1 MNNNFINKYIKFVG
15 KECKNNPDEMIKKDV
30 VYIPEYKT
38 AFTRGE
44 YKTFKRFD
52 MSKLVKK
59 ELNTNGFIN
68 PDFLI
73 NDPLNGFK
81 QLSNIQ
87 KKINEM
93 IPMLDKFGSML
104 FTASCGA
111 GKTRAALKIVF
122 ETKCKTLIISARN
135 AVNDQWLSEIK
146 LLYPKL
152 NIKQKFNQECDVLIL
167 TPQYILKNYDKIID
181 LNVNLIIYD
190 EIHSLLAQS
199 FSKVLSLP
207 YELVMNGKIHNLPY
221 MIGLTATLPNS
232 SSEEYA
238 NLLRIFG
245 KEYNTSDDIRNI
257 PVEYTDY
264 RNYVLKRGEFDQNY
278 DVPDDRDVFEYYLDK
293 IMNSN
298 EDEQIKPSNKFKLIV
313 ITHTINDSIYCAC
326 RAAFQ
331 LNLNVLLIRA
341 VSESSYVITP
351 ESLPENYRE
360 SDGFD
365 DEDLP
370 KYTLDDFKF
379 DNFAKEVKNYQK
391 ELNNVAIIVGTD
403 ARLKEGFNCGN
414 IVTGICT
421 SFLWSTIAR
430 IQILGRIR
438 RNNIDVEINNHRR
451 LFMVCSGR
459 IPSNLTDPRRHKF
472 HLPIKL
478 NYDLEYEKK
487 MFEIE
492 NYKCI
497 DNVQESNTTDLKHKS
512 NTTDLKHK
520 SNTTDLNTTDLKHKS
535 NTKKSNTTDLKHK
548 SNTTDLKHK
557 SNTTDLKHKSN
568 TTDLKH
574 KSNTTDLKQN
584 VNHKSNTTDLKPL
597 NTLTTST
604 QDDIVLKELKSLLD
618 M

>member
-73 NDPLNGFK
+73 NDPFNGFK
-81 QLSNIQ
+81 KLSNIQ

-93 IPMLDKFGSML
+93 IPTLDKFGSML

-167 TPQYILKNYDKIID
+167 TPQYILKNYDKITD

-360 SDGFD
+360 PDGFD

-438 RNNIDVEINNHRR
+438 RNNTDVEINNHRR

-497 DNVQESNTTDLKHKS
+497 DDVQVSNTTDS
-512 NTTDLKHK
+512 
-520 SNTTDLNTTDLKHKS
+520 KHKS
-535 NTKKSNTTDLKHK
+535 NTKELNTIDLKHK
-548 SNTTDLKHK
+548 
-557 SNTTDLKHKSN
+557 
-568 TTDLKH
+568 
-574 KSNTTDLKQN
+574 
-584 VNHKSNTTDLKPL
+584 
-597 NTLTTST
+597 
-604 QDDIVLKELKSLLD
+604 
-618 M
+618 